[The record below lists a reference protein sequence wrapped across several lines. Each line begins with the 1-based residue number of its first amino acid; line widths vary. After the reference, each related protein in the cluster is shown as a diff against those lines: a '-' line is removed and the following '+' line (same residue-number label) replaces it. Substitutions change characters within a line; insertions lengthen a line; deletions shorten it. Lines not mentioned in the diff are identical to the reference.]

1 MKSKRF
7 EGVLRKQCAGY
18 PIHRQL
24 NHPDPLICAKLYWPI
39 GNACWY
45 ITGYNSKTY
54 VAYGVVVGVGPETW
68 GRFFVP
74 ALLETKIAGVM
85 PVKLDE
91 DWRPVRVS
99 KLGITRPSEALQW

>member
-1 MKSKRF
+1 MKARQFADKLKARC
-7 EGVLRKQCAGY
+7 EGY

-45 ITGYNSKTY
+45 ITGYNPQTY
-54 VAYGVVVGVGPETW
+54 VAHGVVVGRERDEW
-68 GRFFVP
+68 GRFYIP
-74 ALLETKIAGVM
+74 ALLETKIAGVV

-91 DWRPVRVS
+91 DWKPVHAS
-99 KLGITRPSEALQW
+99 TLGIAQ